1 MALAS
6 VKLEFIT
13 GPAVQAAQKLQ
24 RKTQDLSK
32 AMSKFQRLS
41 NRAWEKF
48 AEKAKKTANV
58 VQKNV
63 GKMKKALFSLKGALV
78 SLGVGIFIKEIF
90 GAAASLERMT
100 LKLKTLTG
108 SAAAANKIMSDL
120 KELNKTAPFE
130 LPDLVNASTRLSA
143 YGVATEDLVD
153 ITERLGK
160 ISAGTGSDIGGI
172 SLAYGQALAKGKL
185 MGEEM
190 RQFMER
196 GVPVREEL
204 EKMLGITGEGFDD
217 AMRKGQISSELLTEA
232 IKNLTG
238 EQGKFKD
245 AFANTADSLDTKL
258 SNMKDAF
265 FNAAAALGKAFEPVF
280 KWFLDTLTTILNFAE
295 KVFGRI
301 SRGREGFAADAQ
313 ARFSAIDSTQEKFG
327 QSGVGTFNSKK
338 AKEFFKSELERF
350 TAMNYQAAG
359 ITATAPSVAG
369 APDATGT
376 GTGTTGYSQDQINKY
391 KGMMGGGDGVDMNK
405 LTSELE
411 KRVKHITEQKELYES
426 MMTTLE
432 RKNELLTAA
441 DEFEQSKL
449 IAGHEYED
457 ILKDILKI
465 EDKDKQAAAI
475 KEAMQVKTN
484 ELKRIEGQ
492 ITEANAKKAKDAAK
506 EELEQRKKIADMLAN
521 ETTNAIMGLIDG
533 TKTLGQTLAGIAKQL
548 ASTFLNKALGSS
560 GFFGGLLNTK
570 AEGGY
575 MANGIRPFAAGGMAT
590 KPTLGLVGEAG
601 EDEYIIPASKMA
613 QSMQRYSAGAR
624 GESVIPG
631 TGQSSAGG
639 GADAQTTVNY
649 SGPILNFNSEEYVPK
664 SAIGQIINSAASK
677 GAAAG
682 ESRTMSTLRNS
693 RGARSRLGM

>member
-130 LPDLVNASTRLSA
+130 LPDLVNASTKLSA
-143 YGVATEDLVD
+143 YGVATKDLVE

-185 MGEEM
+185 MGEEL

-204 EKMLGITGEGFDD
+204 EKMLQLTGEGFDD
-217 AMRKGQISSELLTEA
+217 AMRNGQITAELLTEA

-327 QSGVGTFNSKK
+327 QSGVGTFNSKE

-376 GTGTTGYSQDQINKY
+376 GTTGYSQDQINKY
-391 KGMMGGGDGVDMNK
+391 KGMMGGGGGDGVDMNK

-639 GADAQTTVNY
+639 ASGSSTTVNY
-649 SGPILNFNSEEYVPK
+649 SGPILNFNSEEFVPK
-664 SAIGQIINSAASK
+664 SAIGQIINSAASR
-677 GAAAG
+677 GAKAG
-682 ESRTMSTLRNS
+682 EARTLSSLQNS
-693 RGARSRLGM
+693 RSRRQGIGL